1 MKNFLLMPL
10 IVLFSY
16 AVNAQS
22 LDKIRIMCSD
32 EIDPTTYNGKLSP
45 EELKE
50 QFAALGFRYIENGKV
65 KYHKEL
71 IVYDCNTGNIKFTAI
86 FDENRL
92 VKEFVLYGADEKPA
106 KEMFFSKG
114 NQSDKVNLT
123 FNYKGQQI
131 PAYPIGETKVYNA
144 GKLKQQIQFSEKGE
158 LPFVTRYN
166 ENLKKIAEGSAFIS
180 GNIQEEW
187 NILKR
192 GEWKYF
198 KEGKLLTSSVY
209 DNSGKEI
216 IVKSF
221 QNGVLEEE
229 QKILANEKIEK
240 TLYYPNGKIKENGQL
255 IGSTKIGVWENYDI
269 QGQLKQKT
277 EYLKGKQTSIM
288 LYEDDKLIKKMKLI
302 NESEE
307 LLGSLATLNNVFEVE
322 TFHSNGEVKTL
333 GFEYQNNTVGV
344 LESYNN
350 KGDLI
355 EISKFDNQGK
365 KINSLDADVYV
376 RMKQKEKQI
385 NAELL
390 VAETTHP
397 ENTNRL
403 NQIESLSQSLSIDFD
418 SLMINYNYVDDYQ
431 VTLKNIKEQTHQFG
445 ELTNTIAW
453 YDSLL
458 NYTLDFT
465 NQVWAYSH
473 DLFET
478 ELYLE
483 KQIALNHI
491 DNNISTFT
499 QSHTKTEKRLFG
511 EKIVVINEQEEV
523 YNFVVNEIY
532 KDLNYNI
539 EEAKDKYKVK
549 KHLNEFDLLLKNAS
563 IIINQPDN
571 KFRESFEQSQSIND
585 KKQLFL
591 TVR

>member
-1 MKNFLLMPL
+1 
-10 IVLFSY
+10 
-16 AVNAQS
+16 
-22 LDKIRIMCSD
+22 
-32 EIDPTTYNGKLSP
+32 
-45 EELKE
+45 
-50 QFAALGFRYIENGKV
+50 
-65 KYHKEL
+65 
-71 IVYDCNTGNIKFTAI
+71 
-86 FDENRL
+86 
-92 VKEFVLYGADEKPA
+92 
-106 KEMFFSKG
+106 
-114 NQSDKVNLT
+114 
-123 FNYKGQQI
+123 
-131 PAYPIGETKVYNA
+131 
-144 GKLKQQIQFSEKGE
+144 
-158 LPFVTRYN
+158 
-166 ENLKKIAEGSAFIS
+166 
-180 GNIQEEW
+180 
-187 NILKR
+187 
-192 GEWKYF
+192 
-198 KEGKLLTSSVY
+198 
-209 DNSGKEI
+209 
-216 IVKSF
+216 
-221 QNGVLEEE
+221 
-229 QKILANEKIEK
+229 
-240 TLYYPNGKIKENGQL
+240 
-255 IGSTKIGVWENYDI
+255 
-269 QGQLKQKT
+269 
-277 EYLKGKQTSIM
+277 M
-288 LYEDDKLIKKMKLI
+288 LYDDDKLIKKMKLI

-344 LESYNN
+344 IESYNN

-431 VTLKNIKEQTHQFG
+431 VTLKNIKEQTRQFG

-458 NYTLDFT
+458 NYTVGFT

-571 KFRESFEQSQSIND
+571 KFRESFEQSQSISD